1 MSRRFTKILIAN
13 RGEIACRV
21 IRTAKRE
28 GYTTVA
34 VYSDADAD
42 ALHVEMAD
50 ESVRIGPPPVN
61 QSYLDMDKIIEAAKR
76 TGADAVHP
84 GYGFLS
90 ENAAFA
96 ERCKNEGIVFIGP
109 PAGAIRVMGDKAE
122 AKRLM
127 IKAGVPCVP
136 GYEGVDQ
143 DDALLRAEVE
153 RIGYP
158 VLLKAAAGGGG
169 RGMRTVRSADQLKEA
184 LATARSEAKSAFGSE
199 VLIVEKLVEHAR
211 HVEIQVLSDEHGTCI
226 HLGERDC
233 SVQRRHQKI
242 IEESPCPIMT
252 PELRV
257 AMGAAAV
264 EAAKS
269 VGYVNAGTVEFLV
282 DEDRSF
288 YFLEM
293 NTRLQVEHPVTEFVT
308 GLDLVAEQLSV
319 AQGIP
324 LGRTQDDVKLAGH
337 AIEVR
342 LYAEDP
348 AHGFAP
354 QIGTI
359 LTWEPAEL
367 EDLRTDHGLKSG
379 AAVTPFYDAMVAKVI
394 AWGKDREE
402 ARIRLLAGLRGTT
415 LLGLQTNMNLLVRTL
430 GHETFI
436 AGGARTHFIESSG
449 ILDEETAEPSLE
461 RLLIAAAVLI
471 ERDAA
476 GFTPS
481 MRGWHST
488 GPGTVPMKL
497 AWQDKEYALNVQLLG
512 SAYSLA
518 QGDET
523 ENLYVERY
531 GQGVIRWHDAGHAMS
546 ARYAIDGNHVYLDFE
561 GRTDQFTDSTF
572 LPPEA
577 EAGAGD
583 GVLKAPMVGQVV
595 EVSAEAGAT
604 VAKGDVLVVLE
615 AMKMVNQIVAPRDGV
630 IDSVNVSVGDQVNA
644 GQVLLHMA
652 VEEEEKVEGEG

>member
-1 MSRRFTKILIAN
+1 MTRRFSKVLIAN

-34 VYSDADAD
+34 VYSDADAN
-42 ALHVEMAD
+42 ALHVAMAD
-50 ESVRIGPPPVN
+50 ESVRIGPAPVN
-61 QSYLDMDKIIEAAKR
+61 QSYLDADKIIEAAKR
-76 TGADAVHP
+76 TGADAIHP

-96 ERCKNEGIVFIGP
+96 ERCKREQITFIGP
-109 PAGAIRVMGDKAE
+109 PSDAVRVMGDKAE

-143 DDALLRAEVE
+143 DDAILRAEVE

-169 RGMRTVRSADQLKEA
+169 RGMRTVRAPEQFAEA
-184 LATARSEAKSAFGSE
+184 LATARSEARNAFGSE

-211 HVEIQVLSDEHGTCI
+211 HVEIQVLADEHGHCI

-242 IEESPCPIMT
+242 VEESPCPVMT
-252 PELRV
+252 PELRA

-264 EAAKS
+264 NAAKS
-269 VGYVNAGTVEFLV
+269 VGYVNAGTVEFLL
-282 DEDRSF
+282 DEARNF

-293 NTRLQVEHPVTEFVT
+293 NTRLQVEHPVTELVT
-308 GLDLVAEQLSV
+308 GLDLVAEQLAV
-319 AQGIP
+319 AQGRP
-324 LGRTQDDVKLAGH
+324 LDRTQEDIIFAGH

-348 AHGFAP
+348 AHDFAP
-354 QIGTI
+354 QVGAI
-359 LTWEPAEL
+359 LTWKPAEL
-367 EDLRTDHGLKSG
+367 DDVRTDHGLEAG
-379 AAVTPFYDAMVAKVI
+379 TAVTPFYDAMVAKVI
-394 AWGKDREE
+394 AWGRDREE
-402 ARIRLLAGLRGTT
+402 ARIRLLAGLRDTT

-430 GHETFI
+430 SHETFI
-436 AGGARTHFIESSG
+436 AGDARTHFVESSE
-449 ILDEETAEPSLE
+449 ILGQETAEPTLE

-476 GFTPS
+476 VYTPEL
-481 MRGWHST
+481 RGWRSN
-488 GPGTVPMKL
+488 GGGAVPLKL
-497 AWQDKEYALNVQLLG
+497 AWQDKDYALNVEMLG
-512 SAYSLA
+512 ADYTLTL
-518 QGDET
+518 GEET
-523 ENLYVERY
+523 ERLHVEHY
-531 GQGVIRWHDAGHAMS
+531 APGVIRWHDAGHAMS
-546 ARYAIDGNHVYLDFE
+546 ARFAIDGNHVYLEFE
-561 GRTDQFTDSTF
+561 GRTDQFTDVTF

-577 EAGAGD
+577 AAGAAD

-595 EVSAEAGAT
+595 EVPAVEGAT

-630 IDSVNVSVGDQVNA
+630 IASVHVAVGGQVNA
-644 GQVLLHMA
+644 GQVLLRMA
-652 VEEEEKVEGEG
+652 VEEETEAGQ